1 MQRQDP
7 RNKNRNKKRYKKS
20 GKKTGSSHKHP
31 LAARLTTVS
40 LGTALVLGLTGFTTE
55 IPRTGEGGAASL
67 AAEPASSVLPLDIPG
82 FYDTTASGAQRQL
95 RNDLTGNLEGQVQ
108 FAQSHTINAKGNAAA
123 KMPSLVAERAALV
136 LFSPLSG
143 ATRVSV
149 TATVNGTA
157 QGTLKLAAP
166 ADIPRSDM
174 SITNNR
180 PDIAYS
186 STAWTAELPWN
197 WMKPGLELTFTTDTG
212 SGVLARNG
220 IEFAAPAEM
229 IISSIQLGM
238 LTDYPKTDGHYMFN
252 EPEKSGADYFQTI
265 PVSKL
270 TMAIYEPVRLDKVI
284 VGSGVIYDQKSAVNG
299 DVYSGDMRESV
310 GKAQVS
316 TGINLANF
324 GTTSGP
330 MDQKQPGTFNQ
341 RIIHHSAGNYANGVQ
356 SHGLSGGNGMATL
369 YDSVG
374 NELSHELGHSY
385 GLGHY
390 PGIDTSK
397 QGDERVI
404 NASHHSE
411 SGWGYIAYRDRMR
424 SNLSANTAFTAAGF
438 DLSAGNFTQNY
449 QGIYNYHRDTMS
461 GGSNS
466 STLSRYTHLTGYSA
480 EITQRS
486 FRTVVPDLDY
496 PSGYRDWDSAAGGY
510 VDAKVKTPAFSA
522 PRPSEVG
529 VPVYTL
535 LGGYNPAVPEQ
546 TVLYPAFRSNY
557 GNVFDLPQA
566 DTTATDST
574 RRCWMEI
581 SFQDG
586 RVDKTAL
593 LATNGV
599 KQFNIN
605 LSHAD
610 KPTGASI
617 HCRVNGTTTK
627 LGNSITIASDQEPL
641 RPAVVIGQD
650 AGYEALRAVEL
661 PELEAKLQAAANQ
674 AVPLLDTDG
683 TVLLESWKDDLSGLT
698 PVAQGVAAAVQK
710 QSAAAASVDA
720 FIQRNQAKL
729 DAQDPA
735 ATAELFTLMSSLGLV
750 ESPTQVLPAGG
761 RLLVDGGHC
770 LVLGADLGV
779 TVPQDK
785 TLCADTAAQRWVMDA
800 RGAVHSEERPDLCL
814 IPGTPVKMAAC
825 ATTAASQVWI
835 AEADG
840 HLKSAVS
847 NYLDFYRH
855 QGIAG
860 MYGRTSGANQIW
872 QGLAASQNPGM
883 ATLKAS
889 SIATLSGLNF
899 ATAAIDTF
907 IQDNQAK
914 LDAKDAA
921 TTAELAALMSS
932 NGFTESST
940 RILPAGSRLL
950 VNNGHCLVLGGNLS
964 VTVPK
969 NKALCADTAAQ
980 RWFMDTR
987 GAVHSEARPDM
998 CLVPGTPAKV
1008 AACSAGEA
1016 NQEWLPEADGHLKS
1030 AVSSYLDFYRDE
1042 GIVGMYSKNA
1052 GANQIWTG
1060 LTTSANPGMASL
1072 KAGSIATLFS
1082 LGLDA

>member
-1 MQRQDP
+1 MQRNAP
-7 RNKNRNKKRYKKS
+7 PIRRRSKN
-20 GKKTGSSHKHP
+20 HKYP
-31 LAARLTTVS
+31 FLTRLATATAAP
-40 LGTALVLGLTGFTTE
+40 ALVLGITGFAADL
-55 IPRTGEGGAASL
+55 PRTGEGRGGESFAAEAASSPLPPVL
-67 AAEPASSVLPLDIPG
+67 AG
-82 FYDTTASGAQRQL
+82 FYDTTADGTGRQL
-95 RNDLTGNLEGQVQ
+95 RNDLTGGLQGQVQ
-108 FAQSHTINAKGNAAA
+108 FAQSHTINASGNAAA
-123 KMPSLVAERAALV
+123 KMPSLVTDRAALV

-149 TATVNGTA
+149 RATVNGAA
-157 QGTLKLAAP
+157 QGTLDLAAP

-174 SITNNR
+174 NITNNR

-197 WMKPGLELTFTTDTG
+197 WMRPGLELTFETEKG
-212 SGVLARNG
+212 SGVLGRQG
-220 IEFAAPAEM
+220 IEFAPPAEM
-229 IISSIQLGM
+229 IISSIELGM
-238 LTDYPKTDGHYMFN
+238 LTDYPTSDGHYMFN
-252 EPEKSGADYFQTI
+252 EPEKAGADYFQTI

-284 VGSGVIYDQKSAVNG
+284 VASGAIYDQKSAVNG

-316 TGINLANF
+316 SGINLANF

-356 SHGLSGGNGMATL
+356 AHGLSGGNGMATL
-369 YDSVG
+369 FDSVG

-390 PGIDTSK
+390 PGVDTSK

-424 SNLSANTAFTAAGF
+424 SNLSADTAFTAAGF

-461 GGSNS
+461 GGANS

-486 FRTVVPDLDY
+486 LRTVVPDLAY

-510 VDAKVKTPAFSA
+510 VDAKAKTPSFSA
-522 PRPSEVG
+522 PRPSQVG

-535 LGGYNPAVPEQ
+535 LGGYNPGKPEQ

-557 GNVFDLPQA
+557 GNVFNLPQA
-566 DTTATDST
+566 DTAATDST

-593 LATNGV
+593 LATDGV

-605 LSHAD
+605 LSQAD

-617 HCRVNGTTTK
+617 NCRVNGTTTT
-627 LGNSITIASDQEPL
+627 LGSPVTIATDQEPL

-661 PELEAKLQAAANQ
+661 PELEAKLQAVADQ
-674 AVPLLDTDG
+674 DVPLLDTDG
-683 TVLLESWKDDLSGLT
+683 TVLLASWKDDLSGLT
-698 PVAQGVAAAVQK
+698 PAAQQTAAAVQE
-710 QSAAAASVDA
+710 QVAAAASVDA
-720 FIQRNQAKL
+720 FIQRHQAKL
-729 DAQDPA
+729 DAGDAP

-761 RLLVDGGHC
+761 RLEVDGGHC

-800 RGAVHSEERPDLCL
+800 RGAVHSEARPDLCL
-814 IPGTPVKMAAC
+814 VPGTPVKVASC
-825 ATTAASQVWI
+825 TTAAAAQVWI

-847 NYLDFYRH
+847 NYLDFHRH

-860 MYGRTSGANQIW
+860 MYGRTSGTNQIW
-872 QGLAASQNPGM
+872 TGLAASANPGM
-883 ATLKAS
+883 ATLKS
-889 SIATLSGLNF
+889 SSLATLSGLNF
-899 ATAAIDTF
+899 ASAAIDTF
-907 IQDNQAK
+907 IQDHQAK
-914 LDAKDAA
+914 LDDRDPAA
-921 TTAELAALMSS
+921 TAKLVTLLSI

-940 RILPAGSRLL
+940 QVLPVGGRLL
-950 VNNGHCLVLGGNLS
+950 VNNGHCLVLGGNLG
-964 VTVPK
+964 VTVPR
-969 NKALCADTAAQ
+969 NKALCTDTAAQ

-987 GAVHSEARPDM
+987 GALHSEARPDM
-998 CLVPGTPAKV
+998 CLVPGTPVNV
-1008 AACSAGEA
+1008 AACSPADA
-1016 NQEWLPEADGHLKS
+1016 SQVWLPEADGHLKS

-1042 GIVGMYSKNA
+1042 GLVGMYAKND
-1052 GANQIWTG
+1052 GANQLWTG
-1060 LTTSANPGMASL
+1060 FTVSANPGMASL
-1072 KAGSIATLFS
+1072 RATSIATLFS